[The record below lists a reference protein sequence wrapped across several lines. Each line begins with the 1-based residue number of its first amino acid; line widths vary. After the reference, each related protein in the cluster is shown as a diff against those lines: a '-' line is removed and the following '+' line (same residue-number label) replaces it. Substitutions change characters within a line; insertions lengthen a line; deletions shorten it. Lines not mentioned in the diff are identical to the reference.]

1 MQKYLSVIKISL
13 AQEFVYKLN
22 FIMWRVRNIIQIL
35 VFFFLWTAVFESQ
48 PNNLGTEVSYF
59 GYTQSSIVAYTFLLV
74 LIRSI
79 VMATKSN
86 DVSGYISSGEL
97 SNYLLKPIG
106 FFKYILSRDVSTK
119 ALNIAFSFFEVIIL
133 YLILKPNLFIQTDPY
148 SLLLFVISLIIASF
162 IFFSIMMLASSA
174 PFWVPEI
181 GWGVQFLV
189 TVIFVEFLSGAF
201 FPLDVFPKPLF
212 EFLKLTPFPY
222 LVFIPI
228 QTYLGNLSTF
238 ETYKNLLFGLL
249 WSVILWLLMNK
260 VWKKGLKIYEAV
272 GR

>member
-1 MQKYLSVIKISL
+1 MDKYLSVFKISL
-13 AQEFVYKLN
+13 AYEFVYKLN
-22 FIMWRVRNIIQIL
+22 FIMWRLRNVIQIL
-35 VFFFLWTAVFESQ
+35 VFFFLWSSVDPT
-48 PNNLGTEVSYF
+48 YF
-59 GYTQSSIVAYTFLLV
+59 GYTQSSIMSYVFLLI

-79 VMATKSN
+79 VMSTKST
-86 DVSGYISSGEL
+86 DVSGFVSSGDL
-97 SNYLLKPIG
+97 SNYLLKPIS
-106 FFKYILSRDVSTK
+106 FFKYLLSRDVPTK
-119 ALNIAFSFFEVIIL
+119 IINITFSLFEISVL
-133 YLILKPNLFIQTDPY
+133 YLILKPNLFIQTDIFQI
-148 SLLLFVISLIIASF
+148 LLFILSLIIAGF
-162 IFFSIMMLASSA
+162 IYFSIIMLSNSA

-228 QTYLGNLSTF
+228 QTYLGNVSMV
-238 ETYKNLLFGLL
+238 ETAKNIIIGGL
-249 WSVILWLLMNK
+249 WAIILWIVMNK
-260 VWKKGLKIYEAV
+260 VWKKGLKVYEAV

>member
-35 VFFFLWTAVFESQ
+35 VFFFLWTAVFETQ
-48 PNNLGTEVSYF
+48 TDNLGVEVSYF
-59 GYTQSSIVAYTFLLV
+59 GYTQSSIVAYTFLLI

-97 SNYLLKPIG
+97 SNYLVKPIS
-106 FFKYILSRDVSTK
+106 FFKYLLARDVSVK
-119 ALNIAFSFFEVIIL
+119 FLNILFSFFEILIL
-133 YLILKPNLFIQTDPY
+133 YLVLKPIIFIQTNPY
-148 SLLLFVISLIIASF
+148 QLILFIISLLIAGF
-162 IFFSIMMLASSA
+162 IFFSIMMLSSSA

-228 QTYLGNLSTF
+228 QTYLGNLSVF
-238 ETYKNLLFGLL
+238 ETVKNLVIGLL
-249 WSVILWLLMNK
+249 WSVILWLIMNK

>member
-1 MQKYLSVIKISL
+1 MKKYFSVFKISL

-22 FIMWRVRNIIQIL
+22 FIMWRLRNTIQIL
-35 VFFFLWTAVFESQ
+35 VFFFLWSSVFTGGS
-48 PNNLGTEVSYF
+48 EVSYF
-59 GYTQSSIVAYTFLLV
+59 GYTQSSIMAYTFLLV

-79 VMATKSN
+79 VMSTKST
-86 DVSGYISSGEL
+86 DVSGYVSNGEL
-97 SNYLLKPIG
+97 SNYLLKPIN
-106 FFKYILSRDVSTK
+106 FFKYLLARDSSTK
-119 ALNIAFSFFEVIIL
+119 ILNIIFSIIEILIL
-133 YLILKPNLFIQTDPY
+133 YLILKPNLFIQTNMFQIF
-148 SLLLFVISLIIASF
+148 LFIISLVIACF
-162 IFFSIMMLASSA
+162 IFFSIVMLANSA

-228 QTYLGNLSTF
+228 QIYLGNISLLENT
-238 ETYKNLLFGLL
+238 KNILIGGL
-249 WSVILWLLMNK
+249 WAIILWQVMNK

>member
-1 MQKYLSVIKISL
+1 MDKYFSVFKITI

-22 FIMWRVRNIIQIL
+22 FIMWRIRNIIQII
-35 VFFFLWTAVFESQ
+35 VFFSLWSAVFESNG
-48 PNNLGTEVSYF
+48 PSASENSYF
-59 GYTQSSIVAYTFLLV
+59 GYTQSSIVAYTFLLI
-74 LIRSI
+74 LIRSV
-79 VMATKSN
+79 VMATKST
-86 DVSGYISSGEL
+86 DVSGFISNGEL
-97 SNYLLKPIG
+97 SNYLLKPIN
-106 FFKYILSRDVSTK
+106 FFRYLITRDAAVK
-119 ALNIAFSFFEVIIL
+119 MLNIAFSFFEIL
-133 YLILKPNLFIQTDPY
+133 GLYFILKPSLFIQTNPMQIF
-148 SLLLFVISLIIASF
+148 LFLISIFFATF
-162 IFFSIMMLASSA
+162 IFFCIVMLASSA

-228 QTYLGNLSTF
+228 KIYLGNLSVF
-238 ETYKNLLFGLL
+238 ENIKGLAL
-249 WSVILWLLMNK
+249 GGIWSVILWLLMNK
-260 VWKKGLKIYEAV
+260 VWKRGLKIYEAV

>member
-1 MQKYLSVIKISL
+1 MQKYFSVFKISL
-13 AQEFVYKLN
+13 AQEFAYKLN
-22 FIMWRVRNIIQIL
+22 FFLWRIRNIIQIL
-35 VFFFLWTAVFESQ
+35 VFFFLWSSVFNRDGSTASDI
-48 PNNLGTEVSYF
+48 SYF
-59 GYTQSSIVAYTFLLV
+59 GYTQSSIVAYTFLLI

-86 DVSGYISSGEL
+86 DVSGYISNGDL
-97 SNYLLKPIG
+97 SNYLLKPIS
-106 FFKYILSRDVSTK
+106 FFKYLLTRDAATK
-119 ALNIAFSFFEVIIL
+119 MLNIFFSFFEIFLL
-133 YLILKPNLFIQTDPY
+133 YLILKPNLFLQTNPFQIF
-148 SLLLFVISLIIASF
+148 LFIISLIIASF
-162 IFFSIMMLASSA
+162 IFFSIVMLASCA

-228 QTYLGNLSTF
+228 KIYLGNLSML
-238 ETYKNLLFGLL
+238 ENIKGLVLGGL